1 MAVLKRQLDIE
12 ESEIRQLFQFDGFGD
27 SEAVEHQ
34 TRLFVATQP
43 HQPTIRLNPLA
54 A

>member
-12 ESEIRQLFQFDGFGD
+12 ESEIPQLFELDDFGD

-34 TRLFVATQP
+34 RRLFVTTQP

-54 A
+54 T